1 MMAVNVYLWASLK
14 KFTND
19 KDILK
24 IEATT
29 IRELVS
35 VLKRDFPGLKP
46 FLDSGISFAINGEL
60 SNPNSNESIPDEAE
74 IYIMQKLKGG

>member
-1 MMAVNVYLWASLK
+1 MAVNVYLWASLK

-19 KDILK
+19 KDILT

-29 IRELVS
+29 IGELVS
-35 VLKRDFPGLKP
+35 VLRRDFPGLKP

-60 SNPNSNESIPDEAE
+60 SLSLIH
-74 IYIMQKLKGG
+74 I

>member
-1 MMAVNVYLWASLK
+1 MAVNVYLWASLK

-19 KDILK
+19 KDILT

-29 IRELVS
+29 IGELVS
-35 VLKRDFPGLKP
+35 VLRRAFPGLKP

>member
-1 MMAVNVYLWASLK
+1 MMAVNVYLWASLR

-29 IRELVS
+29 IGELVS
-35 VLKRDFPGLKP
+35 VLRRDFPGLKP
-46 FLDSGISFAINGEL
+46 FLDSGISL
-60 SNPNSNESIPDEAE
+60 SNPNSNETIPDEAE